1 VSEWDGDERR
11 QIPPP
16 HVIYKFVAEQ
26 IQAQADT
33 RFRLRT
39 FSDIQA
45 FISIV
50 VIMIAGLA
58 WGLKLDNRI
67 EDVSRQTNEC
77 RVSLA
82 KGILPVAEERLIAL
96 THRISALERGETNAT
111 RQNDYDRSNQH

>member
-1 VSEWDGDERR
+1 MSEWDGDERR
-11 QIPPP
+11 QLPPP
-16 HVIYKFVAEQ
+16 HVIYRYVDEH

-33 RFRLRT
+33 RFKLRT

-50 VIMIAGLA
+50 IVMVAGLA

-77 RVSLA
+77 RVTLA

-96 THRISALERGETNAT
+96 MHRISALERGETNAT